1 MSRLLKFILLLILVN
16 VVVFL
21 WPSTANVA
29 PHAYRGKAE
38 VNPHFV
44 RLNQEIESRFYADI
58 SEDVLISKP
67 AGDELVVDFDRGIDI
82 VSASEAASVAV
93 SGGEGDECYQLGPF
107 AYQESYEL
115 AQAVLFNA
123 DVQFTKRSRVSKES
137 DVFRLY
143 LGPFSSSA
151 QVAES
156 RLELKQKKIL
166 DHFSRKLDDGQ
177 YIISLGIYSSQES
190 ADSAV
195 RLFSNKL
202 QDVKV
207 QGERV
212 VLPDSYWLHFE
223 LLESSNKV
231 AQLTGINWGEN
242 SVKMSPD
249 KCLS

>member
-1 MSRLLKFILLLILVN
+1 MRPLF
-16 VVVFL
+16 
-21 WPSTANVA
+21 ANR
-29 PHAYRGKAE
+29 P
-38 VNPHFV
+38 
-44 RLNQEIESRFYADI
+44 
-58 SEDVLISKP
+58 
-67 AGDELVVDFDRGIDI
+67 
-82 VSASEAASVAV
+82 SVAV

-207 QGERV
+207 MGERV
-212 VLPDSYWLHFE
+212 VLPDSYWLQFE

-231 AQLTGINWGEN
+231 AQLRGINWGEN
-242 SVKMSPD
+242 SVKMSSD

>member
-1 MSRLLKFILLLILVN
+1 MSRLLKFILLLVLVN
-16 VVVFL
+16 VAVFL
-21 WPSTANVA
+21 WPSAANVA

-58 SEDVLISKP
+58 SENVLISEP
-67 AGDELVVDFDRGIDI
+67 VDDELVVDFDRGIDI
-82 VSASEAASVAV
+82 VAAGEAVG
-93 SGGEGDECYQLGPF
+93 GGEGGECYRLGPF

-123 DVQFTKRSRVSKES
+123 DVQFTKRFRVSKES

-212 VLPDSYWLHFE
+212 VLPNSYWLHFE

-242 SVKMSPD
+242 SVKMSPY